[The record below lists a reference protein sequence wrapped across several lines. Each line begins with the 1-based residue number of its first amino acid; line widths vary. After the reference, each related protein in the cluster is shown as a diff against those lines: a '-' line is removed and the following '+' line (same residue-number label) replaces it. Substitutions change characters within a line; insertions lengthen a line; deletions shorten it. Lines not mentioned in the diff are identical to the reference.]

1 MSEIWKIFYSNES
14 KYKNDYYH
22 KNAWCSGCL
31 NTCKKKMRAD
41 DSVSLALGE
50 IEVARSEEELT
61 AQGQSQYLMII
72 DSNTHLEFSH

>member
-1 MSEIWKIFYSNES
+1 MPTKSEIWKIFYSNES
-14 KYKNDYYH
+14 KYKNDHYH
-22 KNAWCSGCL
+22 KNAWCHGCL

-61 AQGQSQYLMII
+61 AQGQLIFDDY
-72 DSNTHLEFSH
+72 